1 MSQILMIVK
10 VDDNLI
16 HHDKRDIVLTNSIY
30 DLEFVK
36 AITIYK
42 ANPTKEDWEK
52 AELRT
57 KNHEQ

>member
-1 MSQILMIVK
+1 MIVK
-10 VDDNLI
+10 VDDNLV
-16 HHDKRDIVLTNSIY
+16 HYDERDIVLTNSIY

-42 ANPTKEDWEK
+42 ANPKKEDWEK

-57 KNHEQ
+57 KSHEE

>member
-1 MSQILMIVK
+1 MIVK

>member
-10 VDDNLI
+10 VDDNLV
-16 HHDKRDIVLTNSIY
+16 HYDERDIVLTNSIY

-42 ANPTKEDWEK
+42 ANPKKEDWEK

-57 KNHEQ
+57 KSHEE